1 MREKKQPRIVC
12 IGSKSSA
19 SLIVQ
24 GFARQKENITAICPT
39 TDSGSSTGV
48 IRKNFSLPAPGDVRA
63 IISLFSGLK
72 GKDALLK
79 KLFEYRFHPEE
90 SKDLEGMALGNLM
103 IAALSGMTGSF
114 EKGIESASR
123 LLKIR
128 GKVLPVTLAN
138 TELCAELMDR
148 RVMSGE
154 MEVRRVG
161 KPAIRR
167 VFLLDEGCNTTPAC
181 KRAIQSADLIC
192 LGPGCFYTSL
202 IPCLLVKGINDALT
216 RTGGKIVYIC
226 NHTTT
231 PGQTDGF
238 TVLRHIEEIQRY
250 LKKAS
255 LDYCLITDRM
265 APPEMVRAYQQDML
279 SFITPAPEEI
289 TRIREMGI
297 NPVLGDFI
305 ERGWKGKRSLHKVD
319 TIRHDPMKVRKALM
333 KIYEER
339 GKGRRVIIG
348 SKGRRVKEKC

>member
-1 MREKKQPRIVC
+1 MSKNKLPHIVC
-12 IGSKSSA
+12 IGSISSA

-24 GFARQKENITAICPT
+24 GFSDQQDRITAICPT

-48 IRKNFSLPAPGDVRA
+48 IRKYFSLPAPGDVRA
-63 IISLFSGLK
+63 ILSLFSDLK
-72 GKDALLK
+72 GKDALFK
-79 KLFEYRFHPEE
+79 ELFEYRFHPGK

-123 LLKIR
+123 LLKIK
-128 GKVLPVTLAN
+128 GKVLPVTLAG
-138 TELCAELMDR
+138 TELCAELMDGR
-148 RVMSGE
+148 LISGE
-154 MEVRRVG
+154 MEVRKVG

-167 VFLLDEGCNTTPAC
+167 VFLSDEGCNTTPAC

-192 LGPGCFYTSL
+192 LGPGCLYTSI
-202 IPCLLVKGINDALT
+202 IPCLLVRGIDDALT

-231 PGQTDGF
+231 PGQTNGF
-238 TVLRHIEEIQRY
+238 TVLRHIAEIQRY

-265 APPEMVRAYQQDML
+265 APPEMVRAYQQDMV
-279 SFITPAPEEI
+279 SFLTPAPEEI

-297 NPVLGDFI
+297 TPVLGDFI
-305 ERGWKGKRSLHKVD
+305 ERGWKGKRSLHKID
-319 TIRHDPMKVRKALM
+319 TIRHDPMKVRRALM

-339 GKGRRVIIG
+339 AK
-348 SKGRRVKEKC
+348 